1 MLNIAPKFP
10 NFYIFSMGECYSSI
24 LFILQFFVLINNNL
38 VIKNMKKSSKILLG
52 TFFLM
57 ILFSTITSF
66 NVVAI
71 EDPEDPVD
79 VPGDSIQTQ
88 VEANTAV
95 TYRFRNRTRLR
106 ISTDVNL
113 DLNLDCDALRIGVK
127 DFAVEIEG
135 TGDLQMTMT
144 CNEEQSE
151 LGLQLGNTYQMRNRK
166 RYQEGFVVDIEC
178 DGTFDRARLRIKAN
192 DENHLGQW
200 AYYDETTEEWVSVPT
215 TVEDGYLTAE
225 VSHFSTWTILLPDYT
240 MVIVGFSIGGGV
252 AALIVI
258 ASVFYIKKR
267 K

>member
-1 MLNIAPKFP
+1 
-10 NFYIFSMGECYSSI
+10 
-24 LFILQFFVLINNNL
+24 
-38 VIKNMKKSSKILLG
+38 MKKSSKILLG

-71 EDPEDPVD
+71 DDPEDPVD

-151 LGLQLGNTYQMRNRK
+151 LGLQLGNTYQMRNQNRYQ
-166 RYQEGFVVDIEC
+166 YQEGFVVDIEC
-178 DGTFDRARLRIKAN
+178 DGTFTRARLRIRATN
-192 DENHLGQW
+192 ENHLGQW